1 MDVASSVKFLGIH
14 INDQLNSNLHVT
26 NICNSDSKQLNA
38 PVRLKCF
45 LGFEEIKV
53 LINSFILLSFNS
65 CSLVGSISS
74 AMSLNKVGNLQKG
87 ALHFLHNDYSSSY
100 KELIKKSLENAP

>member
-45 LGFEEIKV
+45 LGFEER
-53 LINSFILLSFNS
+53 F
-65 CSLVGSISS
+65 
-74 AMSLNKVGNLQKG
+74 
-87 ALHFLHNDYSSSY
+87 
-100 KELIKKSLENAP
+100 

>member
-45 LGFEEIKV
+45 LGFEERKV
-53 LINSFILLSFNS
+53 LINIL
-65 CSLVGSISS
+65 
-74 AMSLNKVGNLQKG
+74 
-87 ALHFLHNDYSSSY
+87 SY
-100 KELIKKSLENAP
+100 